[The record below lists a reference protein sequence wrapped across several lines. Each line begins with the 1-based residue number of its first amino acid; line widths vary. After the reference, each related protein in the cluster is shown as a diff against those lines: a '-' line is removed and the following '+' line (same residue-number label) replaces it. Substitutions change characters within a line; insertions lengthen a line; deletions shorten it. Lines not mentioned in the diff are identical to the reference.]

1 MLAMVTL
8 CLIWTID
15 FAFPDT
21 PAGKIA
27 AGYVTAFNS
36 GDDAAYRKF
45 EEANRAASSLKMRT
59 MDERTE
65 QYRSLRREWGK
76 LEPKKVV
83 SSGEHELS
91 VVFRAATSDE
101 VMTFGFEFEKE
112 APGKLVAIRI
122 ERGGDAGEGDGKG
135 FPKDGVRERIHAS
148 AATEKLSAEDVGGI
162 VAKAIKLLE
171 QNYVFPEKVPAMAAA
186 LRKKAEAGEY
196 DKLDSPAALGR
207 QLTDDLRAVCNDK
220 HLGVR
225 PAGAGPGG
233 ALRIPQNAART
244 NYGFERVEVLPG
256 NVGYIKL
263 NGFSEDRAAQT
274 PAAGAMAFVGNCDA
288 LIFDLRENGGGSPE
302 MIKFLQSYLF
312 AKKTHLNSFFDR
324 EGKKVEESWTSE
336 TVPGKVLGDEL
347 PVYVL
352 TSGRTFSGAEEFA
365 YNLQCRKRGTIV
377 GDTTGGGAHPVN
389 GHPLSEGLMIGIP
402 FMRAENPITKANW
415 EGVGVKPDVACEAG
429 AALDRALEAARK
441 RIEERQA
448 GLPKG

>member
-1 MLAMVTL
+1 MLIALTI

-15 FAFPDT
+15 FVYPDT
-21 PAGKIA
+21 PSGKIA
-27 AGYVTAFNS
+27 AGYVAAFNG
-36 GDDAAYRKF
+36 GDEAAYRKF
-45 EEANRAASSLKMRT
+45 EEANRAVASLKMRT
-59 MDERTE
+59 MDERME
-65 QYRSLRREWGK
+65 MYRKLRGEWGTLTPTK
-76 LEPKKVV
+76 LISSRQNELTVAINATT
-83 SSGEHELS
+83 SGEEMS
-91 VVFRAATSDE
+91 
-101 VMTFGFEFEKE
+101 FGFEFEKE
-112 APGKLVAIRI
+112 PPGKLVAIRI
-122 ERGGDAGEGDGKG
+122 ERGGDAGAADAG
-135 FPKDGVRERIHAS
+135 
-148 AATEKLSAEDVGGI
+148 ATEAKFSAEDIGGI
-162 VAKAIKLLE
+162 VQKAIKLLE
-171 QNYVFPEKVPAMAAA
+171 ANYVFPEKVPAMAAA
-186 LRKKAEAGEY
+186 IRKKASEGVY

-225 PAGAGPGG
+225 PANAGPGG
-233 ALRIPQNAART
+233 ALRIPQNAARS

-263 NGFSEDRAAQT
+263 NGFSQDSAART
-274 PAAGAMAFVGNCDA
+274 PAAGAMAFVANCDA

-312 AKKTHLNSFFDR
+312 SKKTHLNSFYDR
-324 EGKKVEESWTSE
+324 EGTKVEESWTSE

-377 GDTTGGGAHPVN
+377 GETSGGGAHPVN
-389 GHPLSEGLMIGIP
+389 GHPLADGLMIGIP
-402 FMRAENPITKANW
+402 FMRAENPISKTNW

-429 AALDRALEAARK
+429 AALERALELARK

-448 GLPKG
+448 GTPKG